1 MNLVW
6 RSPKQF
12 QGKPVMPIGMSWP
25 IRLHSRAFPRESMET
40 SERSNTR
47 GLHLEFVCLRKVRQA
62 CDANA
67 KAIRCLE
74 FPSSL
79 QPVYTRKVPCT
90 RLGSSASRGAARMDV
105 CRRIAT
111 KFEPT
116 QACGQSLMD
125 KLRFR
130 ETFCEVLGLQWG
142 VLRAGTEAQH
152 FLTRSLQQ
160 LYTVRI
166 LSRRLI
172 DSTRLL
178 PVVWKDESRKRADES
193 W

>member
-1 MNLVW
+1 MRSALIRDFAASLISVLKRYCKTPSITRTAASAQTTAGHKTLFFEGSFILLVPLVNELGLPIPETIS
-6 RSPKQF
+6 RKA
-12 QGKPVMPIGMSWP
+12 GYAIGMSWP
-25 IRLHSRAFPRESMET
+25 VRLHSRALPRESMET

-90 RLGSSASRGAARMDV
+90 RLCSSASRGAARMDV
-105 CRRIAT
+105 CRRTAT

-116 QACGQSLMD
+116 L
-125 KLRFR
+125 KL
-130 ETFCEVLGLQWG
+130 V
-142 VLRAGTEAQH
+142 AKA
-152 FLTRSLQQ
+152 
-160 LYTVRI
+160 
-166 LSRRLI
+166 
-172 DSTRLL
+172 
-178 PVVWKDESRKRADES
+178 
-193 W
+193 

>member
-79 QPVYTRKVPCT
+79 QPVYTRKVACT
-90 RLGSSASRGAARMDV
+90 RLCSMCLEGCRQNGCLQTNRHEIRAERSSLW
-105 CRRIAT
+105 
-111 KFEPT
+111 P
-116 QACGQSLMD
+116 
-125 KLRFR
+125 KLD
-130 ETFCEVLGLQWG
+130 G
-142 VLRAGTEAQH
+142 
-152 FLTRSLQQ
+152 
-160 LYTVRI
+160 
-166 LSRRLI
+166 
-172 DSTRLL
+172 
-178 PVVWKDESRKRADES
+178 
-193 W
+193 